1 MGVKVVVLPV
11 VGMIMAECAQ
21 AGRMIAGK
29 AAMSDGLSSFVF
41 VLYSHTIASII
52 LLPSSLIFNR
62 QQERPPLTLS
72 IVSGFFLL
80 GLFGCLGQSFGYA
93 GINLSSPELGTAML
107 NTVPGLTFVLAVI
120 FRMERV
126 DCRSYS
132 TLAKSMGT
140 IVSMGGAFI
149 VTFYK
154 GPLVL
159 EALPSASDSS
169 HQVLSQDSNWVLGGL
184 LLAADCAMASSW
196 LIVQASILKKY
207 SAKSVVVFFY
217 FFFSTILSLIVS
229 LVMVRDPSAWS
240 LKSKTRLISVLFSGI
255 LGHAFQV
262 GVTTWCLQ
270 KTGPLFVSIFAPL
283 GIVITATVS
292 VIFFGDA
299 LNLGILI
306 GAVVIASGFYAVIWG
321 KSQEAIKKVDDEE
334 NSGPASSSQK
344 AMISANTCT
353 LTSPRLFKKYTNG
366 NKRNLKLFT
375 VRASSDDTEC
385 NTEECAPEKEVGK
398 VSMEWLAGEKT
409 KVVGT
414 FPPSKRGWTG
424 YVEKDTAGQT
434 NIYSVEPAVYVAES
448 AISSGSAVPSQTEP
462 PSSIQADSS
471 MPEIPEIQVQSAPD
485 VSEVPVQSQS
495 EPEPLTS
502 SVSSASLAN

>member
-1 MGVKVVVLPV
+1 MGVKVAVLPI

-21 AGRMIAGK
+21 AGRLIAGK
-29 AAMSDGLSSFVF
+29 TAMSNGLSSFVF
-41 VLYSHTIASII
+41 LLYSNAIASII

-120 FRMERV
+120 FRMEKV

-140 IVSMGGAFI
+140 IVSMGGAFV

-240 LKSKTRLISVLFSGI
+240 LKSKTRLVSVLFSGI

-306 GAVVIASGFYAVIWG
+306 GAVIIASGFYAVIWG

-344 AMISANTCT
+344 
-353 LTSPRLFKKYTNG
+353 
-366 NKRNLKLFT
+366 
-375 VRASSDDTEC
+375 
-385 NTEECAPEKEVGK
+385 
-398 VSMEWLAGEKT
+398 
-409 KVVGT
+409 
-414 FPPSKRGWTG
+414 
-424 YVEKDTAGQT
+424 
-434 NIYSVEPAVYVAES
+434 
-448 AISSGSAVPSQTEP
+448 VPLLQNR
-462 PSSIQADSS
+462 
-471 MPEIPEIQVQSAPD
+471 
-485 VSEVPVQSQS
+485 
-495 EPEPLTS
+495 S
-502 SVSSASLAN
+502 SVDA